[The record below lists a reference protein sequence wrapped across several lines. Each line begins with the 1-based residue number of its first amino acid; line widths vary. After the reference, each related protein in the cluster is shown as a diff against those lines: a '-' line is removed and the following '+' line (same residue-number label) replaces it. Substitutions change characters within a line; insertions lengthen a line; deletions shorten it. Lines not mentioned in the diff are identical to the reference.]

1 MKLAPNEPILA
12 SITERDV
19 AFYLS
24 QKGWKK
30 AAYPRPELIVFD
42 GPADT
47 SGQPIKAIFPARRDL
62 VDFQLRIQE
71 LVNNL
76 GLIEH
81 RDPLEIAQDILTPN
95 VDRLRVRVLAEIAQ
109 AGTLPLLYATQLLAA
124 LKDLIVAAACTEDD
138 PQPFYRKASAVGTD
152 LANQMRF
159 GQTERGSFVALI
171 ESHVTLP
178 GQAILP
184 GTPVPEPFSRRVI
197 ARVMRGVAKLEQAL
211 FAGNPQALNDSFRD
225 GLNANMCE
233 AILAMKPNLGEPQ
246 FEYRVSW
253 APILP
258 APQLPTSVRLERRTL
273 DFIEST
279 ARTLRNAQE
288 SVERPI
294 EGKVVKLS
302 SLDPMD
308 ELEEL
313 ADDRQVTIRFDLDA
327 RAQNVLVPL
336 IYADYSRAC
345 DAHRDGKSIRITGR
359 LERTGKQW
367 RLSGPHDFQV
377 LQ

>member
-1 MKLAPNEPILA
+1 LL
-12 SITERDV
+12 
-19 AFYLS
+19 
-24 QKGWKK
+24 
-30 AAYPRPELIVFD
+30 VFD
-42 GPADT
+42 GPLDAG
-47 SGQPIKAIFPARRDL
+47 GQPIKAIFPARRDL
-62 VDFQLRIQE
+62 FDFQLRLQE

-76 GLIEH
+76 GVIEH
-81 RDPLEIAQDILTPN
+81 RDPVEIAQDMLAPN
-95 VDRLRVRVLAEIAQ
+95 VDRLRIRVMAEIAQ
-109 AGTLPLLYATQLLAA
+109 AGTLPLLYATQLLGA

-138 PQPFYRKASAVGTD
+138 PQPFYRKASAVGTE

-171 ESHVTLP
+171 ESHVTVP

-211 FAGNPQALNDSFRD
+211 FTGNLQPLNDSFRD

-233 AILAMKPNLGEPQ
+233 AILAMKPNLAEPQ
-246 FEYRVSW
+246 FEYRASW

-258 APQLPTSVRLERRTL
+258 APQLPTLVRLERRTL
-273 DFIEST
+273 EFIEST

-302 SLDPMD
+302 SLDPTD

-313 ADDRQVTIRFDLDA
+313 ADDRQVTIRFDLDG
-327 RAQNVLVPL
+327 RAQNALVPL

-359 LERTGKQW
+359 LERTAKQW
-367 RLSGPHDFQV
+367 RLSGAHGFEV
-377 LQ
+377 LP